1 MTLTEAY
8 YIAQHS
14 WAFADSKLH
23 KARAVLKA
31 NGCAS
36 AEFKVLKTLQA
47 REDSRDV
54 DR

>member
-1 MTLTEAY
+1 MSFEEAY

-14 WAFADSKLH
+14 WAFADSTLH
-23 KARAVLKA
+23 EARAVLKA

-47 REDSRDV
+47 REDAQDV
-54 DR
+54 HR